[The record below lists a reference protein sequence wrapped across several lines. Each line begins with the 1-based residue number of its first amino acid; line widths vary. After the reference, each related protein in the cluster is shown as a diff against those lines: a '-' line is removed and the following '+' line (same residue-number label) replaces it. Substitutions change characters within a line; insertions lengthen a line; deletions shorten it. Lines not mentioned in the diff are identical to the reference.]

1 MKIFAWKPDDYYFI
15 RSKEFQSLVRNY
27 QNSFKKDI
35 RTIVDDE
42 IKKWKENLNVA
53 FDDEE
58 NFKFKNK
65 QHLDIF
71 SIFLQLLDFD
81 SLNLSINFDSL
92 NNFDDVK
99 NKLDEN
105 ISIII
110 DKEKER
116 IEKQKEKIE
125 KSFSDLLSKQE
136 EEIKSKEEEIK
147 SLESKKQNIK
157 LPIST
162 VKYIEL
168 LQRIEKQA
176 NSLVEI

>member
-1 MKIFAWKPDDYYFI
+1 MKNFTTWNWNPDYYLI

-35 RTIVDDE
+35 RTIVNDE

-58 NFKFKNK
+58 NLLLNSFLNAFVNPIVFFKDL
-65 QHLDIF
+65 HL
-71 SIFLQLLDFD
+71 
-81 SLNLSINFDSL
+81 INFDSL

-147 SLESKKQNIK
+147 SLESKKQNIE
-157 LPIST
+157 LPISI

-168 LQRIEKQA
+168 LKRIENQV